1 MILYKDISELKHE
14 VNTVL
19 TIGTFDGIHLG
30 HQEIIKKVVDIS
42 HKESLRNLIITFH
55 PHPRKVINPESS
67 IKLLTIPE
75 EQSKILESLGVE
87 NHLII
92 NFTKSFSETTS
103 YQFIKDYIVE
113 KIGVKKI
120 VIGYDHHFGKSRQG
134 NVEFLKSISNEFSFE
149 VIEIP
154 PFEIDS
160 MVVSSSLIR
169 NELQNG
175 NIKVVNKMLGRNY
188 SLCGEIIS
196 GDGRGR
202 KLGYPTA
209 NIKIDE
215 DKALP
220 KLGIYAV
227 FVFIDEV
234 RYNGL
239 LSIGKRPTFYN
250 NGKIVSEVYI
260 YNFDADIY
268 GKFVKVELIEKIR
281 EEEKFNSVEEL
292 INQMNLDK
300 ENGIKIFNSLE
311 KINN

>member
-19 TIGTFDGIHLG
+19 TTGTFDGIHLG

-42 HKESLRNLIITFH
+42 HNESLRNLIITFH

-67 IKLLTIPE
+67 IKLLTIPQ

-134 NVEFLKSISNEFSFE
+134 NIEFLKSISKEFSFE

-154 PFEIDS
+154 PFEFDS

-175 NIKVVNKMLGRNY
+175 NIKIVNKMLGRNY

-292 INQMNLDK
+292 VNQMNLDK